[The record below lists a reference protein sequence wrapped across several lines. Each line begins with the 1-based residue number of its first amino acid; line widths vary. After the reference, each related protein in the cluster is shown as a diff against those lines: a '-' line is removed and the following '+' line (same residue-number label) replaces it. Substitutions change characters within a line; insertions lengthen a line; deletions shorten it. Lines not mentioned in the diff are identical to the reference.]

1 MQQLPNHPTPY
12 LLRHSSIHSLY
23 EHRLRRFKWMITYEY
38 ARLYLS
44 INLDVCMTML
54 WMINLRGDVC
64 FFFLF
69 VSPFLELCLNCS
81 IVTIGSGL

>member
-12 LLRHSSIHSLY
+12 STIHSLY
-23 EHRLRRFKWMITYEY
+23 EYRLHRFKWMITYEY
-38 ARLYLS
+38 APLYLP

-64 FFFLF
+64 FVLLF
-69 VSPFLELCLNCS
+69 VSFFLKLYLNYS

>member
-1 MQQLPNHPTPY
+1 MQQLPTPY
-12 LLRHSSIHSLY
+12 LLHHTTIYSLY
-23 EHRLRRFKWMITYEY
+23 EQRLRRFKWMITYEY
-38 ARLYLS
+38 APLYLS

-64 FFFLF
+64 FVLRFVSFFLK
-69 VSPFLELCLNCS
+69 LCLNCG